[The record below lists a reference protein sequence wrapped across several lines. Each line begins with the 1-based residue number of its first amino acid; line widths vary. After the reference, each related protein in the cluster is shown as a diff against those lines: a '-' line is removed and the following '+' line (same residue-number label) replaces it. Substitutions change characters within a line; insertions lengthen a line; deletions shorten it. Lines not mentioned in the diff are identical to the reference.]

1 MENKGRYT
9 IYLPIAFALVLIL
22 GMFLG
27 SKLIL
32 VSSSNGSLSNSI
44 FSFGSNKY
52 DKLNDVINYIESSYV
67 DSVSKEDLIE
77 KALSGLLTSLD
88 PHSSYIPAAEFNEAN
103 DPIQGNFDGIGVE
116 FRVVRDTVVVINTID
131 KGPSQKKGVNA
142 GDRIVKVNGK
152 NIASI
157 KIKDDEVKKL
167 LKGKK
172 GTDVKITVYRSSNN
186 KLLDFTITRDAIPT
200 FSIDVNY
207 IATGNIGY
215 IKLSKFSTTTFDEFD
230 EALIS
235 LKRGGMKKLILDL
248 RGNGGGLL
256 NSAVN
261 LADEFLTNKKLIVY
275 TEGRNKPK
283 EYYNA
288 TEKGLFQQ
296 GDIVILID
304 EFSAS
309 ASEIL
314 AGAIQDN
321 DRGTIIGRRSFG
333 KGLVQEQV
341 SLNDGS
347 AVRLTVS
354 RYYTP
359 TGRCIQNSYK
369 DGSDEYYNSFYER
382 FYDGELESVDSIKFP
397 DSLKYKT
404 PKGKIV
410 YGGGGIMPDIFVPLG
425 KEERT
430 KLYVDLMNKGIFQ
443 QFAFEYIDKKRKAL
457 KILYKNSNDFIKS
470 FNVSN
475 QMLNEFFLFAI
486 KNGIKNDDKNT
497 NLSEEI
503 IKAYIKAYI
512 GRNLFDDA
520 GFYPIINS
528 VDKTYLKAIEVL
540 KQM

>member
-32 VSSSNGSLSNSI
+32 VSSSNGSLSNRF

-116 FRVVRDTVVVINTID
+116 FRVIRDTVVVINTID

-172 GTDVKITVYRSSNN
+172 GTDVKITVYRSSNK

-215 IKLSKFSTTTFDEFD
+215 IKLSKFSTTTFNEFD

-235 LKRGGMKKLILDL
+235 LKRNGMKKLILDL

-296 GDIVILID
+296 GEVVILID

-430 KLYVDLMNKGIFQ
+430 KLYIDLMNKGIFQ
-443 QFAFEYIDKKRKAL
+443 QFAFEYTDKKRNAL

-486 KNGIKNDDKNT
+486 KNGIKDDDKNA

-503 IKAYIKAYI
+503 IKAYIKGYI

-540 KQM
+540 KQK